1 MDRTAL
7 QEKIENTEKE
17 IRELNE
23 LLNAHHNDVLKIFEE
38 YLQKL

>member
-1 MDRTAL
+1 MDRSDL

-23 LLNAHHNDVLKIFEE
+23 WMTAHHNEVLKILKE
-38 YLQKL
+38 YLEKL